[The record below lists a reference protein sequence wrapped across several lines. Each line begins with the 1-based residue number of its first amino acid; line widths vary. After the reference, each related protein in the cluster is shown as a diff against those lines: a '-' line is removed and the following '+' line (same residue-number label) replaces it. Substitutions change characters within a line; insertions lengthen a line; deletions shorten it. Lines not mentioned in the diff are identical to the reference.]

1 MYIKE
6 IEIDNFK
13 SFASKVTVPLMP
25 GFTAISGPN
34 GSGKSN
40 IIDSILFALGLT
52 TARSLRSE
60 QGVADL
66 ITNHNKRGEASVKV
80 TFAAESEKEAENSN
94 DYEFSIKRYIKKG
107 KNGVQSTYYYND
119 KPATLTQIHL
129 ELEKYNITPNG
140 YNVMMQGD
148 VTEITN
154 CSATERR
161 KIIDEIAG
169 TADFDR
175 KISLAS
181 DQIQGVEDEIANKKL
196 LMNEI
201 DSRIEQLKEERE
213 VALKY
218 KKFKDEKTS
227 LENQIQS
234 AKYFDIK
241 KSLELVHQNIL
252 LATKQKKELSE
263 QLKEINSKIEDT
275 KIKYDEINEK
285 VKAQGEEKQL
295 EVKKL
300 AEEKKG
306 ELERKNSAIA
316 LANKTIIDNTKSIE
330 SYKNGINVQKEKI
343 EEYKN
348 AIVQKNKELEELN
361 LLLSQKKEE
370 LNTII
375 QEMTGL
381 NKSADEHI
389 QNRNKLKKELDEL
402 KDEETKI
409 LKEQLPKESQYN
421 NAQEKIKDI
430 KEKSEKLLNSKKI
443 FEDEKDKLNMQV
455 EQLTKEVEEFKIIQT
470 KTFEELDKTKAMRE
484 DTFYKI
490 QKVQQKIAILNAN
503 KNAYKT
509 AGAGSGIETVLNAHI
524 QGVHEPLAKLAD
536 VEDDYIDAINVAMG
550 ARAYSIVVDSQDV
563 AYRAIQVLRSQGR
576 DRASFIPM
584 DIIKKAPA
592 RMALPK
598 AQGVIDFAINL
609 IDFDDNYLDAFYFA
623 LGETIVVENEACAK
637 KLAGKYRVVTLDG
650 DITEKSGLITGGAKK
665 KTAGLFDKSQEKE
678 LEKHKKLAL
687 SLQKEANDLTAAEK
701 DLERRLNDTRQ
712 KYLTSTNALNQAR
725 LELKNLITNNES
737 SSAII
742 EEGEKQLKILNEE
755 VKKLNRELD
764 LIEEKRIK
772 LNEKFQE
779 KQHELEEV
787 EKLIDEGELKKLKE
801 KTQGVEEEIKN
812 IEKNIMTKENDIEKD
827 ENQIKF
833 QQSQITTRENDIK
846 KLNKDNEI
854 LKGDIEQFNSEIE
867 IVKVKLTEL
876 EEEIKELGKNLVEF
890 QTKRDEIQE
899 VLLNLKNS
907 KNKQENELERLNE
920 QDEANKTR
928 RRELEPMLENI
939 LKEFEEQ
946 GIKVNNLEQTEISL
960 DEINAKI
967 SKLQKKMNE
976 LEPVNMRALTEY
988 DEVVERQNAN
998 REKVSTLENEKD
1010 EIKTRMNGYQG
1021 LKKETFLD
1029 AYHAINK
1036 NFKEVFAQI
1045 SQGEGTLYLENES
1058 DPFAGGLT
1066 FRANIRDKVNQK
1078 LAGMS
1083 GGEKSLTALAFV
1095 FAIQKYLPSPFYAFD
1110 EVDMHLDGPNVERLS
1125 TIITNQSKTAQFVVV
1140 SLRKPMLDNADR
1152 MIGVTQKEK
1161 GVTKISGVKLREND

>member
-13 SFASKVTVPLMP
+13 SFASKVVVPLMP

-66 ITNHNKRGEASVKV
+66 ITNHNKRNEASVKV
-80 TFAAESEKEAENSN
+80 TFADEKQDENQS
-94 DYEFSIKRYIKKG
+94 EFSIKRYIKKG

-175 KISLAS
+175 KIALAS
-181 DQIQGVEDEIANKKL
+181 EQIQGVEDEIANKKI
-196 LMNEI
+196 LMDEI

-218 KKFKDEKTS
+218 KKYKDEKIS
-227 LENQIQS
+227 LENKIQS
-234 AKYFDIK
+234 AKYFDVK

-252 LATKQKKELSE
+252 LATKQRKSLSEELKEL
-263 QLKEINSKIEDT
+263 QSKIEDT
-275 KIKYDEINEK
+275 KLKYDEINAK
-285 VKAQGEEKQL
+285 VRAQGEEKQL
-295 EVKKL
+295 EVKKT
-300 AEEKKG
+300 AEEQKG
-306 ELERKNSAIA
+306 ILERKNSAIA
-316 LANKTIIDNTKSIE
+316 LANKTIIDNLKSIE
-330 SYKNGINVQKEKI
+330 SYKNGIEVQKNKI
-343 EEYKN
+343 EEYKK
-348 AIVQKNKELEELN
+348 AIEFKNKELEDLN
-361 LLLSQKKEE
+361 NQLNDKKEQ
-370 LNTII
+370 LSSII
-375 QEMTGL
+375 LEMTGL

-389 QNRNKLKKELDEL
+389 QNRNKIKKELDDI
-402 KDEETKI
+402 KDEETSL
-409 LKEQLPKESQYN
+409 LKEQLPKESEYN
-421 NAQEKIKDI
+421 NSKDKIKEI
-430 KEKSEKLLNSKKI
+430 KENIDKLLNSRKI
-443 FEDEKDKLNMQV
+443 FEDEKDKLNLQI
-455 EQLTKEVEEFKIIQT
+455 ETLQKEVEDFKLIQT
-470 KTFEELDKTKAMRE
+470 KSFEELDKTKAQKE

-490 QKVQQKIAILNAN
+490 QKTQQKIAILDAN
-503 KNAYKT
+503 KNAYKS
-509 AGAGSGIETVLNAHI
+509 AGQGSGVETVLNAHI
-524 QGVHEPLAKLAD
+524 KGVHEPLAKLAD
-536 VEDDYIDAINVAMG
+536 VDEEYIDAINVAMG

-584 DIIKKAPA
+584 DIIKKAPS
-592 RMALPK
+592 RMVLPK
-598 AQGVIDFAINL
+598 STGVIDFAINL
-609 IDFDDNYLDAFYFA
+609 IDFDDEYLDAFYFA
-623 LGETIVVENEACAK
+623 LGETIVVESEAAAK
-637 KLAGKYRVVTLDG
+637 KLAGKYRVVTLEG

-665 KTAGLFDKSQEKE
+665 KTMGLFDKTQERE
-678 LEKHKKLAL
+678 LEKHKKLL
-687 SLQKEANDLTAAEK
+687 TELQKQAQDLNTKEK

-712 KYLTSTNALNQAR
+712 KYLNSTNVLNSAK
-725 LELKNLITNNES
+725 LELKNLISNNEQAQS
-737 SSAII
+737 VI
-742 EEGEKQLKILNEE
+742 EQGESQLKELNEII
-755 VKKLNRELD
+755 KKLNRELD
-764 LIEEKRIK
+764 LIEAKRIK
-772 LNEKFQE
+772 LNDKFQQ
-779 KQHELEEV
+779 KQEELVEV

-801 KTQGVEEEIKN
+801 KTNAVEEDIKN
-812 IEKNIMTKENDIEKD
+812 IEKNIMTKENEIEKD

-833 QQSQITTRENDIK
+833 QQSQITTRETDIK
-846 KLNKDNEI
+846 KLEKDNEI
-854 LKGDIEQFNSEIE
+854 LNSDIEQFKKETEEVKKVIE
-867 IVKVKLTEL
+867 EL

-890 QTKRDEIQE
+890 QSKRDEIQE
-899 VLLNLKNS
+899 QLLNLKNS
-907 KNKQENELERLNE
+907 KNKTENELERLSE

-928 RRELEPMLENI
+928 RRELEPILETI
-939 LKEFEEQ
+939 LKTFEEN
-946 GIKVNNLEQTEISL
+946 GIKVSELEQSEISL
-960 DEINAKI
+960 DEINSKI
-967 SKLQKKMNE
+967 AKLQKKMDD

-988 DEVVERQNAN
+988 DEVVERQNSN
-998 REKVSTLENEKD
+998 KEKVSTLENEKD

-1045 SQGEGTLYLENES
+1045 SQGEGTLYLENED
-1058 DPFAGGLT
+1058 DPFSGGLT

-1095 FAIQKYLPSPFYAFD
+1095 FAIQKYMPSPFYAFD
-1110 EVDMHLDGPNVERLS
+1110 EVDMHLDGPNVERLAE
-1125 TIITNQSKTAQFVVV
+1125 IITNQSKTAQFVVV

-1152 MIGVTQKEK
+1152 MIGVTQKDK
-1161 GVTKISGVKLREND
+1161 GVTKISGVKLREE

>member
-13 SFASKVTVPLMP
+13 SFASKVVVPLMP

-66 ITNHNKRGEASVKV
+66 ITNHNKRNEASVKV
-80 TFAAESEKEAENSN
+80 TFADEKQDENQS
-94 DYEFSIKRYIKKG
+94 EFSIKRYIKKG

-175 KISLAS
+175 KIALAS
-181 DQIQGVEDEIANKKL
+181 EQIQGVEDEIANKKI
-196 LMNEI
+196 LMDEI

-218 KKFKDEKTS
+218 KKYKDEKIS
-227 LENQIQS
+227 LENKIQS
-234 AKYFDIK
+234 AKYFDVK

-252 LATKQKKELSE
+252 LATKQRKSLSEELKEL
-263 QLKEINSKIEDT
+263 QSKIEDT
-275 KIKYDEINEK
+275 KLKYDEINAK
-285 VKAQGEEKQL
+285 VRAQGEEKQL
-295 EVKKL
+295 EVKKT
-300 AEEKKG
+300 AEEQKG
-306 ELERKNSAIA
+306 ILERKNSAIA
-316 LANKTIIDNTKSIE
+316 LANKTIIDNLKSIE
-330 SYKNGINVQKEKI
+330 SYKNGIEVQKNKI
-343 EEYKN
+343 EEYKK
-348 AIVQKNKELEELN
+348 AIEFKNKELEDLN
-361 LLLSQKKEE
+361 NQLNDKKEQ
-370 LNTII
+370 LSSII
-375 QEMTGL
+375 LEMTGL

-389 QNRNKLKKELDEL
+389 QNRNKIKKELDDI
-402 KDEETKI
+402 KDEETSL
-409 LKEQLPKESQYN
+409 LKEQLPKESEYN
-421 NAQEKIKDI
+421 NSKDKIKEI
-430 KEKSEKLLNSKKI
+430 KENIDKLLNSRKV
-443 FEDEKDKLNMQV
+443 FEDEKDKLNLQI
-455 EQLTKEVEEFKIIQT
+455 ETLQKEVEDFKLIQT
-470 KTFEELDKTKAMRE
+470 KSFEELDKTKAQKE

-490 QKVQQKIAILNAN
+490 QKTQQKIAILDAN
-503 KNAYKT
+503 KNAYKS
-509 AGAGSGIETVLNAHI
+509 AGQGSGVETVLNAHI
-524 QGVHEPLAKLAD
+524 KGVHEPLAKLAD
-536 VEDDYIDAINVAMG
+536 VDEEYIDAINVAMG

-584 DIIKKAPA
+584 DIIKKAPS
-592 RMALPK
+592 RMVLPK
-598 AQGVIDFAINL
+598 STGVIDFAINL
-609 IDFDDNYLDAFYFA
+609 IDFDDEYLDAFYFA
-623 LGETIVVENEACAK
+623 LGETIVVESEAAAK
-637 KLAGKYRVVTLDG
+637 KLAGKYRVVTLEG

-665 KTAGLFDKSQEKE
+665 KTMGLFDKTQERE
-678 LEKHKKLAL
+678 LEKHKKLL
-687 SLQKEANDLTAAEK
+687 TELQKQAQDLNTKEK

-712 KYLTSTNALNQAR
+712 KYLNSTNVLNSAK
-725 LELKNLITNNES
+725 LELKNLISNNEQAQS
-737 SSAII
+737 VI
-742 EEGEKQLKILNEE
+742 EQGESQLKELNEII
-755 VKKLNRELD
+755 KKLNRELD
-764 LIEEKRIK
+764 LIEAKRIK
-772 LNEKFQE
+772 LNDKFQQ
-779 KQHELEEV
+779 KQEELIEV

-801 KTQGVEEEIKN
+801 KTNAVEEDIKN
-812 IEKNIMTKENDIEKD
+812 IEKNIMTKENEIEKD

-833 QQSQITTRENDIK
+833 QQSQITTRETDIK
-846 KLNKDNEI
+846 KLEKDNEI
-854 LKGDIEQFNSEIE
+854 LNSDIEQLKKETEEVKKVIE
-867 IVKVKLTEL
+867 EL

-890 QTKRDEIQE
+890 QSKRDEIQE
-899 VLLNLKNS
+899 QLLNLKNS
-907 KNKQENELERLNE
+907 KNKTENELERLSE

-928 RRELEPMLENI
+928 RRELEPILESI
-939 LKEFEEQ
+939 LKTFEEN
-946 GIKVNNLEQTEISL
+946 GIKVSELEQSEISL
-960 DEINAKI
+960 DEINSKI
-967 SKLQKKMNE
+967 AKLQKKMDD

-988 DEVVERQNAN
+988 DEVVERQNSN
-998 REKVSTLENEKD
+998 KEKVSTLENEKD

-1045 SQGEGTLYLENES
+1045 SQGEGTLYLENED
-1058 DPFAGGLT
+1058 DPFSGGLT

-1095 FAIQKYLPSPFYAFD
+1095 FAIQKYMPSPFYAFD
-1110 EVDMHLDGPNVERLS
+1110 EVDMHLDGPNVERLAE
-1125 TIITNQSKTAQFVVV
+1125 IITNQSKTAQFVVV

-1152 MIGVTQKEK
+1152 MIGVTQKDK
-1161 GVTKISGVKLREND
+1161 GVTKISGVKLREE

>member
-66 ITNHNKRGEASVKV
+66 ITNHNKRNEASVKV
-80 TFAAESEKEAENSN
+80 TFADENN
-94 DYEFSIKRYIKKG
+94 ENYDEFSIRRYIKKG
-107 KNGVQSTYYYND
+107 KNGVQSSYFYND
-119 KPATLTQIHL
+119 KPTTLTQIHL

-181 DQIQGVEDEIANKKL
+181 EQIQGVEDEIANKKI
-196 LMNEI
+196 LMDEI
-201 DSRIEQLKEERE
+201 DSRIEQLKQERE

-218 KKFKDEKTS
+218 KKYKDEKTE
-227 LENQIQS
+227 LENKIQS
-234 AKYFDIK
+234 AKYFDVK

-263 QLKEINSKIEDT
+263 QIKELQSKIDDT
-275 KIKYDEINEK
+275 KLKYDEINEK

-295 EVKKL
+295 EVKKM

-306 ELERKNSAIA
+306 EIERKNSAIA
-316 LANKTIIDNTKSIE
+316 QASKTIIDNTKSIE
-330 SYKNGINVQKEKI
+330 SYKNGIE
-343 EEYKN
+343 
-348 AIVQKNKELEELN
+348 VQKNKIKEYESAIKEKQAELKDLN
-361 LLLSQKKEE
+361 KQLKNKKEQ
-370 LNTII
+370 LNSII

-389 QNRNKLKKELDEL
+389 QNRNKLKQELDKL
-402 KDEETKI
+402 KDDETQL
-409 LKEQLPKESQYN
+409 LKEQLPKENEYN
-421 NAQEKIKDI
+421 NAQEKTKEI
-430 KEKSEKLLNSKKI
+430 KEQIEKLLNSKKI
-443 FEDEKDKLNMQV
+443 FEDEKDKLTIQV
-455 EQLTKEVEEFKIIQT
+455 EQLTSEVEELKLIQT
-470 KTFEELDKTKAMRE
+470 KSFEELDKTKAQKE
-484 DTFYKI
+484 DAFYQI
-490 QKVQQKIAILNAN
+490 QKVQQKIAILDAN

-509 AGAGSGIETVLNAHI
+509 AGMGSGIETVLNAHI
-524 QGVHEPLAKLAD
+524 KGVHEPLAKLAD
-536 VEDDYIDAINVAMG
+536 VDEEYVDAINVAMG

-584 DIIKKAPA
+584 DIIKKAPTK
-592 RMALPK
+592 MALPK

-609 IDFDDNYLDAFYFA
+609 IDFDDEYLDAFYFA
-623 LGETIVVENEACAK
+623 LGETIVVEDEATAK
-637 KLAGKYRVVTLDG
+637 KLAGKYRVVTLEG

-665 KTAGLFDKSQEKE
+665 KTAGLFDKSQERE
-678 LEKHKKLAL
+678 LEKHKKLL
-687 SLQKEANDLTAAEK
+687 TKLLKDSQDLTTKEK
-701 DLERRLNDTRQ
+701 DLERRLNDIRQ
-712 KYLTSTNALNQAR
+712 KYLTSTSTLNSAK

-737 SSAII
+737 SATII
-742 EEGEKQLKILNEE
+742 KEGEEQLKTLKEQIT
-755 VKKLNRELD
+755 KLNRELD
-764 LIEEKRIK
+764 LIESKRIK
-772 LNEKFQE
+772 LNDKFQE
-779 KQHELEEV
+779 KQNELEEV

-801 KTQGVEEEIKN
+801 KTSVVEEEIKN
-812 IEKNIMTKENDIEKD
+812 IEKNIMTKENEIEKD

-846 KLNKDNEI
+846 KLTKDNEI
-854 LKGDIEQFNSEIE
+854 LSNDIEEFKKEIE
-867 IVKVKLTEL
+867 VVKTQLNEL
-876 EEEIKELGKNLVEF
+876 EEEIKELGKNLIEL

-899 VLLNLKNS
+899 ALLNLKNS
-907 KNKQENELERLNE
+907 KNKQENELERMKE
-920 QDEANKTR
+920 QDEANKAR
-928 RRELEPMLENI
+928 RRELEPILEQI
-939 LKEFEEQ
+939 LKDFEEN
-946 GIKVNNLEQTEISL
+946 GIKVCELEQTEISL
-960 DEINAKI
+960 DEINSKI
-967 SKLQKKMNE
+967 NKLQKKMND

-988 DEVVERQNAN
+988 DDVLERQNQN
-998 REKVSTLENEKD
+998 KEKVSTLENEKN

-1021 LKKETFLD
+1021 LKKETFLE

-1045 SQGEGTLYLENES
+1045 SQGEGTLYLENEA
-1058 DPFAGGLT
+1058 DPFSGGLT

-1152 MIGVTQKEK
+1152 MIGVTQKDK
-1161 GVTKISGVKLREND
+1161 GVTKISGVKLRDE

>member
-13 SFASKVTVPLMP
+13 SFASKVVVPLMP

-66 ITNHNKRGEASVKV
+66 ITNHNKRNEASVKV
-80 TFAAESEKEAENSN
+80 TFADEKQDENQS
-94 DYEFSIKRYIKKG
+94 EFSIKRYIKKG

-175 KISLAS
+175 KIALAS
-181 DQIQGVEDEIANKKL
+181 EQIQGVEDEIANKKI
-196 LMNEI
+196 LMDEI

-218 KKFKDEKTS
+218 KKYKDEKIS
-227 LENQIQS
+227 LENKIQS
-234 AKYFDIK
+234 AKYFDVK

-252 LATKQKKELSE
+252 LATKQRKSLSEELKEL
-263 QLKEINSKIEDT
+263 QSKIEDT
-275 KIKYDEINEK
+275 KLKYDEINAK
-285 VKAQGEEKQL
+285 VRAQGEEKQL
-295 EVKKL
+295 EVKKT
-300 AEEKKG
+300 AEEQKG
-306 ELERKNSAIA
+306 ILERKNSAIA
-316 LANKTIIDNTKSIE
+316 LANKTIIDNLKSIE
-330 SYKNGINVQKEKI
+330 SYKNGIEVQKNKI
-343 EEYKN
+343 EEYKK
-348 AIVQKNKELEELN
+348 AIEFKNKELEDLN
-361 LLLSQKKEE
+361 NQLNDKKEQ
-370 LNTII
+370 LSSII
-375 QEMTGL
+375 LEMTGL

-389 QNRNKLKKELDEL
+389 QNRNKIKKELDDI
-402 KDEETKI
+402 KDEETSL
-409 LKEQLPKESQYN
+409 LKEQLPKESEYN
-421 NAQEKIKDI
+421 NSKDKIKEI
-430 KEKSEKLLNSKKI
+430 KENIDKLLNSRKI
-443 FEDEKDKLNMQV
+443 FEDEKDKLNLQI
-455 EQLTKEVEEFKIIQT
+455 ETLQKEVEDFKLIQT
-470 KTFEELDKTKAMRE
+470 KSFEELDKTKAQKE
-484 DTFYKI
+484 DAFYKI
-490 QKVQQKIAILNAN
+490 QKTQQKIAILDAN
-503 KNAYKT
+503 KNAYKS
-509 AGAGSGIETVLNAHI
+509 AGQGSGVETVLNAHI
-524 QGVHEPLAKLAD
+524 KGVHEPLAKLAD
-536 VEDDYIDAINVAMG
+536 VDEEYIDAINVAMG

-576 DRASFIPM
+576 DRASFIPL
-584 DIIKKAPA
+584 DIIKKAPS
-592 RMALPK
+592 RMVLPK
-598 AQGVIDFAINL
+598 SIGVIDFAINL
-609 IDFDDNYLDAFYFA
+609 IDFDDEYLDAFYFA
-623 LGETIVVENEACAK
+623 LGETIVVENEAAAK
-637 KLAGKYRVVTLDG
+637 KLAGKYRVVTLEG

-665 KTAGLFDKSQEKE
+665 KTMGLFDKTQERE
-678 LEKHKKLAL
+678 LEKHKKLL
-687 SLQKEANDLTAAEK
+687 TELQKQAQDLNTKEK

-712 KYLTSTNALNQAR
+712 KYLNSTNVLNSAK
-725 LELKNLITNNES
+725 LELKNLISNNEQAQS
-737 SSAII
+737 VI
-742 EEGEKQLKILNEE
+742 EQGESQLKELNEII
-755 VKKLNRELD
+755 KKLNRELD
-764 LIEEKRIK
+764 LIEAKRIK
-772 LNEKFQE
+772 LNDKFQQ
-779 KQHELEEV
+779 KQEELIEV

-801 KTQGVEEEIKN
+801 KTNAVEEDIKN
-812 IEKNIMTKENDIEKD
+812 IEKNIMTKENEIEKD

-833 QQSQITTRENDIK
+833 QQSQITTRETDIK
-846 KLNKDNEI
+846 KLEKDNEI
-854 LKGDIEQFNSEIE
+854 LNSDIEQFKKETEEVKKVIE
-867 IVKVKLTEL
+867 EL

-890 QTKRDEIQE
+890 QSKRDEIQE
-899 VLLNLKNS
+899 QLLNLKNS
-907 KNKQENELERLNE
+907 KNKTENELERLSE

-928 RRELEPMLENI
+928 RRELEPILESI
-939 LKEFEEQ
+939 LKTFEEN
-946 GIKVNNLEQTEISL
+946 GIKVSELEQSEISL
-960 DEINAKI
+960 DEINSKI
-967 SKLQKKMNE
+967 AKLQKKMDD

-988 DEVVERQNAN
+988 DEVVERQNSN
-998 REKVSTLENEKD
+998 KEKVSTLENEKD

-1045 SQGEGTLYLENES
+1045 SQGEGTLYLENED
-1058 DPFAGGLT
+1058 DPFSGGLT

-1095 FAIQKYLPSPFYAFD
+1095 FAIQKYMPSPFYAFD
-1110 EVDMHLDGPNVERLS
+1110 EVDMHLDGPNVERLAE
-1125 TIITNQSKTAQFVVV
+1125 IITNQSKTAQFVVV

-1152 MIGVTQKEK
+1152 MIGVTQKDK
-1161 GVTKISGVKLREND
+1161 GVTKISGVKLREE

>member
-13 SFASKVTVPLMP
+13 SFASKVIVPLMP

-66 ITNHNKRGEASVKV
+66 ITNHNKRNEASVKV
-80 TFAAESEKEAENSN
+80 TFSN
-94 DYEFSIKRYIKKG
+94 DDKEEAASEFSIKRYIKKG

-175 KISLAS
+175 KINLAS
-181 DQIQGVEDEIANKKL
+181 EQIQSVEDEIANKKI
-196 LMNEI
+196 LMDEI
-201 DSRIEQLKEERE
+201 DSRIEQLKQERE

-218 KKFKDEKTS
+218 KKYKDEKTS
-227 LENQIQS
+227 LENKIQS
-234 AKYFDIK
+234 VKYFDIK

-263 QLKEINSKIEDT
+263 QLKELKSKIDDE
-275 KIKYDEINEK
+275 KAKYDEINEK

-295 EVKKL
+295 EVKKT

-306 ELERKNSAIA
+306 EIERKNSAIA
-316 LANKTIIDNTKSIE
+316 QANKTIIDNIKSIE
-330 SYKNGINVQKEKI
+330 SYKNGIEVQKNKI

-348 AIVQKNKELEELN
+348 AIIEKNKELENLN
-361 LLLSQKKEE
+361 NNLKEKKEL
-370 LNTII
+370 LNSII
-375 QEMTGL
+375 LEMTGL

-389 QNRNKLKKELDEL
+389 QNRNKIKKELDEL
-402 KDEETKI
+402 KDNETTL
-409 LKEQLPKESQYN
+409 LKEQLPKENEYN
-421 NAQEKIKDI
+421 NSLEKIKDI
-430 KEKSEKLLNSKKI
+430 KEKIEKLLNSKKV
-443 FEDEKDKLNMQV
+443 FEDEKDKLNIQV
-455 EQLTKEVEEFKIIQT
+455 ETLTKEVEDFKVIQT
-470 KTFEELDKTKAMRE
+470 KSFEELDKTKAQKE

-490 QKVQQKIAILNAN
+490 QKVQQKIAILDAN

-509 AGAGSGIETVLNAHI
+509 AGAGSGFETVLNAHI
-524 QGVHEPLAKLAD
+524 KGVHEPLAKLAD

-563 AYRAIQVLRSQGR
+563 AYRAIQILRSQGR

-584 DIIKKAPA
+584 DIIKKAPN
-592 RMALPK
+592 RMTLPK
-598 AQGVIDFAINL
+598 GEGIIDFAINL
-609 IDFDDNYLDAFYFA
+609 IDFDDEYLDAFYFA
-623 LGETIVVENEACAK
+623 LGETIVVENEAAAK
-637 KLAGKYRVVTLDG
+637 KLAGKYRVVTLEG

-665 KTAGLFDKSQEKE
+665 KTAGLFDKSQERE
-678 LEKHKKLAL
+678 LEKHKKLL
-687 SLQKEANDLTAAEK
+687 IELQNNARDLTTKEK

-712 KYLTSTNALNQAR
+712 KYLTSTNVLNGAK

-737 SSAII
+737 SAAVIS
-742 EEGEKQLKILNEE
+742 EGEEQLKVLNEK
-755 VKKLNRELD
+755 VKKLTRELD

-772 LNEKFQE
+772 LNDKFSE

-801 KTQGVEEEIKN
+801 KTFNVEEEIKN
-812 IEKNIMTKENDIEKD
+812 IEKNIMTKENEIEKD

-846 KLNKDNEI
+846 KLTKDNEI
-854 LKGDIEQFNSEIE
+854 LNNDIEGFKKEIE
-867 IVKVKLTEL
+867 VVKKEL
-876 EEEIKELGKNLVEF
+876 ETLELEIKELGKNLVEL
-890 QTKRDEIQE
+890 QNKRDEISDN
-899 VLLNLKNS
+899 LLNLKNS
-907 KNKQENELERLNE
+907 KNKLDNDLERLAE
-920 QDEANKTR
+920 QDEANKAR
-928 RRELEPMLENI
+928 RRELEPMLEAI
-939 LKEFEEQ
+939 LKEFEENS
-946 GIKVNNLEQTEISL
+946 IKINELTQEEISL
-960 DEINAKI
+960 DEINSKI
-967 SKLQKKMNE
+967 SKLQKKMDE

-988 DEVVERQNAN
+988 DDVLERQNLN
-998 REKVSTLENEKD
+998 KEKVSTLENEKD

-1021 LKKETFLD
+1021 LKKETFLE

-1045 SQGEGTLYLENES
+1045 SQGEGTLYLENEQ
-1058 DPFAGGLT
+1058 DPFSGGLT

-1152 MIGVTQKEK
+1152 MIGVTQKDK
-1161 GVTKISGVKLREND
+1161 GVTKISGVKLREE